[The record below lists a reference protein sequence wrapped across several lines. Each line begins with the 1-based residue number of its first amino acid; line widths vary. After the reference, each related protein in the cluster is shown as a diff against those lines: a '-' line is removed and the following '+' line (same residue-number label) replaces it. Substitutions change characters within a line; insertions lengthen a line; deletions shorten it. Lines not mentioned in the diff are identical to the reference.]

1 MPKKI
6 AVLVTDR
13 QAEALR
19 MAMAL
24 SLEEDE
30 VHVYLMESNT
40 DLEDLDIAANIA
52 MLRELGIRIY
62 SNFPDDAFETR
73 ATEAIARELVQYDTV
88 IPY

>member
-19 MAMAL
+19 MAIGL
-24 SLEEDE
+24 SLKDDE
-30 VHVYLMESNT
+30 VHVYLMNRDI
-40 DLEDLDIAANIA
+40 DLSVPDIAANIA
-52 MLRELGIRIY
+52 MLRELGVPII
-62 SNFPDDAFETR
+62 SSFSAEDNETLS
-73 ATEAIARELVQYDTV
+73 TDAIAFSLVHFDTV

>member
-19 MAMAL
+19 MAIGL
-24 SLEEDE
+24 SLKDDE
-30 VHVYLMESNT
+30 VHVYLMDRHT
-40 DLEDLDIAANIA
+40 DFAVPDIAANIA
-52 MLRELGIRIY
+52 MLRELGIPIFF
-62 SNFPDDAFETR
+62 NFPFDGFASMS
-73 ATEAIARELVQYDTV
+73 TEAVARSLVHCDAV

>member
-30 VHVYLMESNT
+30 VHVYLMDSNI

-62 SNFPDDAFETR
+62 SNFPDDEFEICS
-73 ATEAIARELVQYDTV
+73 TEAIVRELVQYDTV